1 MNNSLEAIRGVA
13 LIGGVSFVVIICL
26 ATVIGGL
33 L

>member
-1 MNNSLEAIRGVA
+1 MNNSLEAIRGGA
-13 LIGGVSFVVIICL
+13 LICGVSFVLIICL